1 MPVLLYLCGFENS
14 STIPGYMSMGTS
26 GYGGYIYVPI
36 SRVGIPGA
44 GTVLES
50 KVSTNLPSNL
60 NSMKRDPR
68 SAYKWDTWGSRKGGK
83 HVSSTYQEPDME
95 LSISHT

>member
-1 MPVLLYLCGFENS
+1 MPVLLYLFGFENS
-14 STIPGYMSMGTS
+14 SKIPGYISMGTS

-68 SAYKWDTWGSRKGGK
+68 RATNGTLGGAEKEGNMFLAPTRNQTWS
-83 HVSSTYQEPDME
+83 
-95 LSISHT
+95 